1 VTYDEYQTSDP
12 GVGWITG
19 SCNDLGKF
27 KVSSLRGIG
36 ARPPFFHC
44 GEALNMTAV
53 IVFYNNR
60 FNIGLSAQDII
71 DLTNFMNAQ

>member
-1 VTYDEYQTSDP
+1 
-12 GVGWITG
+12 
-19 SCNDLGKF
+19 
-27 KVSSLRGIG
+27 
-36 ARPPFFHC
+36 
-44 GEALNMTAV
+44 MTAV